1 MVGKF
6 FLHKRAKPINSEDE
20 EDEEDDEEYDEEI
33 SADYGE
39 ESNDESP
46 KPNSK

>member
-6 FLHKRAKPINSEDE
+6 FLHKRAKPINS

>member
-6 FLHKRAKPINSEDE
+6 FQKRAKPINSEDE
-20 EDEEDDEEYDEEI
+20 EDEEDEEDYDEEI

-39 ESNDESP
+39 ESDDETP
-46 KPNSK
+46 KPKSK